1 MISERSRGYVL
12 GAIAAASYG
21 LNPLFALPLY
31 GAGLG
36 VDSVLFYRYVLA
48 VVMLGALMLFRRQS
62 FALRRRDVLPLAAM
76 GVLFSV
82 SSLLLFE
89 SYNLM
94 DAGIASTILFVYPVM
109 VAVIMAVGFRE
120 RVTAATVVSIAL
132 ACGGISLLYKGGD
145 GATLNLAGVVLV
157 FLSALSYAVWIVAV
171 NRSSL
176 KDLPTEKLTFY
187 CLVFGSLVYVV
198 RLRGCADLQPVP
210 SPLMWVN
217 AVALA
222 LFPTIVSLVA
232 MAGAIRRIGSTPTAI
247 LGALEPGHGVV
258 FRRRGLRR
266 AVHAAHRN
274 RRFADPRRRDA
285 HHRRQINPHPHLR
298 HAPGPVDG
306 PSAPAALGRA
316 LGAPP
321 AAAAHPPYPL
331 TDFAKTRRRRR
342 NRLRR
347 RRVCLRTV
355 TAGSFR
361 RPIPPRRLC
370 A

>member
-247 LGALEPGHGVV
+247 LGALEP
-258 FRRRGLRR
+258 
-266 AVHAAHRN
+266 
-274 RRFADPRRRDA
+274 
-285 HHRRQINPHPHLR
+285 
-298 HAPGPVDG
+298 
-306 PSAPAALGRA
+306 
-316 LGAPP
+316 
-321 AAAAHPPYPL
+321 
-331 TDFAKTRRRRR
+331 
-342 NRLRR
+342 
-347 RRVCLRTV
+347 V
-355 TAGSFR
+355 TALFFGVAVFGEPFTVQGAAGILLIVAAVTIVILHSGR
-361 RPIPPRRLC
+361 RK